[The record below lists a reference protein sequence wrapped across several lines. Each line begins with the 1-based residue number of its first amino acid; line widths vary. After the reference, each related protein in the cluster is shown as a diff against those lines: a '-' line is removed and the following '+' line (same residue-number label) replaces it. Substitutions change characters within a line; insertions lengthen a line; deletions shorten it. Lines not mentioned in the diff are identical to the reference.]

1 MDEIYA
7 LLKNLH
13 AGEILLRPLAARR
26 ITVSHRRDFDFWHQ
40 AVQIVLAVTRAHIAD
55 ADNTQFHLCH
65 RSIPHLSHIVI
76 AALQAVKRA
85 FAVAVILFDEHILR
99 LAQRLQLFQ
108 NLREVQIALAD
119 DRLALVEAVHGHTR

>member
-1 MDEIYA
+1 MLIVRRGNQHGFARAAMDEIYA

-85 FAVAVILFDEHILR
+85 FAVAVPSPP
-99 LAQRLQLFQ
+99 
-108 NLREVQIALAD
+108 
-119 DRLALVEAVHGHTR
+119 